1 MQISGA
7 LSLLHSLFSSILP
20 PQIPAMSAFL
30 NANTS
35 FTAALHLSSPSHT
48 MVLESASRQKAR
60 AIVGLTL
67 FLSFLARL

>member
-1 MQISGA
+1 MQISGT
-7 LSLLHSLFSSILP
+7 LSLHHSLFSSILP

-35 FTAALHLSSPSHT
+35 FRAALYLSSPSHAL
-48 MVLESASRQKAR
+48 VLKSASRQKAR
-60 AIVGLTL
+60 AIVGLVL